1 MTQIC
6 RQEVLMPGGI
16 ELTLEA
22 ERHLDID
29 KDAKIL
35 SVACGTGEL
44 ECYLAEKYGCT
55 IIGIDITESF
65 IARAR
70 KKAAAKGLDSLIQFK
85 IGDGNFIE
93 FGKEM
98 FDIVF
103 CSGAL
108 CEFFDNGLAEFHR
121 VLKRGGKAAII
132 DAVWKNGQVPRDIEQ
147 CWTEGTAK
155 ILTLEG
161 NRRAFKNYGF
171 KVLFSQA
178 YDKPSWWEAY
188 YDDRGNAP
196 QWQQERANYR
206 AHKDYIALGLFVMEK
221 V

>member
-1 MTQIC
+1 
-6 RQEVLMPGGI
+6 MPGGI

-22 ERHLDID
+22 EHHLNINPDT
-29 KDAKIL
+29 KLL

-44 ECYLAEKYGCT
+44 ECYLAQKYGCT
-55 IIGIDITESF
+55 IIGIDINERF
-65 IARAR
+65 IARAQ
-70 KKAAAKGLDSLIQFK
+70 KKAATLGLDSLVQFR
-85 IGDGNFIE
+85 IGDGNSHE
-93 FGKEM
+93 FGGEM

-121 VLKRGGKAAII
+121 VLKPGGRATII
-132 DAVWKNGQVPRDIEQ
+132 DVIWKSGQVPIYVEQ

-155 ILTLEG
+155 ILTLGG
-161 NRRAFKNYGF
+161 NCRAFASQGF

-188 YDDRGNAP
+188 YDDRGNASN
-196 QWQQERANYR
+196 WQEERANYR
-206 AHKDYIALGLFVMEK
+206 AHKDYIALGLFVIEK
-221 V
+221 FHKLGLKN